1 MHFIISFFINLF
13 NDEEESYYLYLGLL
27 NSTELKIIFEKDLLN
42 LKLYFMIFERI
53 LTLYM
58 PIIFLYLKNNNIHTN
73 YYASPWF
80 ITLFTSTMNT
90 HNKLNILVKIFD
102 NFILNGWKTIF
113 NTSLMIVKEK
123 EDYILSLKN
132 EELLK
137 YFNGEIV
144 EQIFYNEDNYK
155 FEELI
160 NKSCLIKEK
169 LIKNIEKEIGFENQI
184 QMEFNEN
191 INKINNNEDSEKN
204 NNYTF
209 NI

>member
-1 MHFIISFFINLF
+1 MNFIISFFINLF

-27 NSTELKIIFEKDLLN
+27 NSTDLKIIFEKDLLN
-42 LKLYFMIFERI
+42 LKIYFTIFERI
-53 LTLYM
+53 LILYM
-58 PIIFLYLKNNNIHTN
+58 PIIFLYLKNNNILTN

>member
-1 MHFIISFFINLF
+1 MNFIISFFINLF

-27 NSTELKIIFEKDLLN
+27 NSTDLKIIFEKDLLN
-42 LKLYFMIFERI
+42 LKIYFTIFERI
-53 LTLYM
+53 LILYM
-58 PIIFLYLKNNNIHTN
+58 PIIFLYLKNNNILTN

-191 INKINNNEDSEKN
+191 INKLNNNEDLEKN

>member
-1 MHFIISFFINLF
+1 
-13 NDEEESYYLYLGLL
+13 
-27 NSTELKIIFEKDLLN
+27 
-42 LKLYFMIFERI
+42 
-53 LTLYM
+53 
-58 PIIFLYLKNNNIHTN
+58 
-73 YYASPWF
+73 
-80 ITLFTSTMNT
+80 MNT

-113 NTSLMIVKEK
+113 NTSLMIIKEK